1 MAEEPAGDKTE
12 EPSPHKLEEA
22 RKKGE
27 VAKSQDVPQ
36 LLSLAGAFGAMAI
49 AGGWMCRDIAMR
61 LLPFI
66 QHPEAY
72 DLHGGG
78 GVQVLF
84 QAMMAG
90 APLLLTVLLTAGVA
104 GALGHIMQSGMQLNP
119 SLLAPKFDKLNPMA
133 GLKRLFGIDG
143 AIQFAKSAL
152 KVLVTGAIAWFV
164 LKPHASELEGLVS
177 MSPMAMLPASQ
188 VLLKALFFAVLAFLA
203 VTAGTD
209 YVIQRR
215 RFMQKMRMTREELK
229 EEFKQA
235 EGDPHVKAKLKQ
247 IRAEK
252 SRRRMMQNVP
262 KATVVVM
269 NPTHYAVALRYE
281 AGETAA
287 PECVAKGI
295 DALALRIRQVAED
308 AGVPIIEDPPL
319 ARALYAAVEVDET
332 IPQQHYEAVAKI
344 IGFILGAAQ
353 KRAARATSAANL

>member
-1 MAEEPAGDKTE
+1 MADESDADKTE
-12 EPSPHKLEEA
+12 EPSPRKLEEA
-22 RKKGE
+22 RKRGE
-27 VAKSQDVPQ
+27 GAKSQDVPQ
-36 LLSLAGAFGAMAI
+36 MMSLAGAFGAVAI
-49 AGGWMCRDIAMR
+49 AGGWMCQDIALR

-78 GVQVLF
+78 GQQVLL
-84 QAMMAG
+84 QAMQAG
-90 APLLLTVLLTAGVA
+90 GPILLTVLLTAGLA
-104 GALGHIMQSGMQLNP
+104 GAVGHIMQSGLRFTP

-152 KVLVTGAIAWFV
+152 KVLVTGAIAWWV
-164 LKPHASELEGLVS
+164 LKPHAAELEGLAA
-177 MSPMAMLPASQ
+177 MSPMAMLPAS
-188 VLLKALFFAVLAFLA
+188 LALIKALFFAVLAFLA
-203 VTAGTD
+203 VTAGAD
-209 YVIQRR
+209 FIIQRQ
-215 RFMQKMRMTREELK
+215 RFMSKMRMTREELK
-229 EEFKQA
+229 DEFKQT

-247 IRAEK
+247 LRGEK
-252 SRRRMMQNVP
+252 ARRRMMQNVP
-262 KATVVVM
+262 NATVVVM

-281 AGETAA
+281 QGETAA
-287 PECVAKGI
+287 PECVAKGV

-319 ARALYAAVEVDET
+319 ARALYATVEVDET

-353 KRAARATSAANL
+353 KRAARAASAANL